1 MIRVRTIAHTDL
13 APKLGSAAHSPVLSS
28 GTVRFMSPQTIP
40 LDSPTRRRLPPLL
53 RRSWYGLNQAFRR
66 RIAHTSVTPDQFTV
80 MRSLREG
87 DPQGMTQRD
96 LTQAMSSDPNTVA
109 SLLERMEAA
118 GWVERRRHETDGRA
132 YRIRLL
138 PLGEAKYEL
147 VRELAVE
154 LQAEVLSVLPEA
166 ERERFLEQL
175 DLVSVACRNAANLSA
190 GR

>member
-1 MIRVRTIAHTDL
+1 MRPET
-13 APKLGSAAHSPVLSS
+13 
-28 GTVRFMSPQTIP
+28 FIP
-40 LDSPTRRRLPPLL
+40 LDSPARRRLPPLL

-66 RIAHTSVTPDQFTV
+66 RIAHTGVTPDQFTV

-109 SLLERMEAA
+109 SLLERMETA

-138 PLGEAKYEL
+138 ALGEAKYER
-147 VRELAVE
+147 VRELAVA